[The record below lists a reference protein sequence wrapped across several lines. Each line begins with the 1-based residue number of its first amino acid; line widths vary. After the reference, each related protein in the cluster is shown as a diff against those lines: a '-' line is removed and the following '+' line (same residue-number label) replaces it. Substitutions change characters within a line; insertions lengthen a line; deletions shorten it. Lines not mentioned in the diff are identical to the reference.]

1 MPAGR
6 FDAGPG
12 DAFSLV
18 QSTRNPV
25 PEAEAME
32 NHVHEWLNLAI
43 RWIHV
48 IVGIAW
54 IGASF
59 YFNWLENR
67 LDRLGARGAG
77 IAGELWAVHGG
88 GFYHLQKYEVAPPRL
103 PETLHWFKWEAYT
116 TWISGMAL
124 LAVVY
129 YFNARAFVVD
139 PAKMEL
145 PPAAAVAIGLGA
157 IAVAW
162 LVYDGLCRS
171 PLKQRPVLLSA
182 AVAVFLAALAWA
194 LDMVLSSRAAY
205 MHVGAAIGTIM
216 VANVFFVIIPGQRE
230 LVAAL
235 GAGREPDPVP
245 GRNALVRSRH
255 NNYLTLPVLFIMI
268 SGHFPS
274 TYGHRH
280 GWLVLVALSLIGVAV
295 RHYFNIR
302 HASPRAVWILPV
314 SFAALVTVMV
324 YTAPTPMS
332 RTTTVVAPDADIAVI
347 LRQRC
352 TSCHAPS
359 PTQPGFAS
367 PPAGLAL
374 DDMDAVIANAERIY
388 LTTVATSTMPL
399 GNLTGM
405 TETERAVLGMWL
417 ESKIGERR

>member
-1 MPAGR
+1 
-6 FDAGPG
+6 
-12 DAFSLV
+12 
-18 QSTRNPV
+18 
-25 PEAEAME
+25 
-32 NHVHEWLNLAI
+32 
-43 RWIHV
+43 
-48 IVGIAW
+48 
-54 IGASF
+54 
-59 YFNWLENR
+59 
-67 LDRLGARGAG
+67 AG

-302 HASPRAVWILPV
+302 HASPRAVWILPA
-314 SFAALVTVMV
+314 SFAALVAVMV

-374 DDMDAVIANAERIY
+374 DDMGAVIANAERIY
-388 LTTVATSTMPL
+388 MTTVATSTMPL